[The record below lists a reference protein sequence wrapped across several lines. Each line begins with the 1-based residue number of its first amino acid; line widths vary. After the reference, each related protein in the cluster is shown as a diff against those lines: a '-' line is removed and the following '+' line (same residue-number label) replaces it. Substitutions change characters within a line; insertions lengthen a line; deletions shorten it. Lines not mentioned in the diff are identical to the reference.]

1 MTDKITLIDNPTLK
15 DRADKFTLME
25 VDLGKIV
32 KDWKKSL
39 YSFEW
44 LLPDG
49 TVRPPEKLTTDYRHQ
64 YNNVE
69 QVFQLNG
76 ALERPI
82 LGLGMMD
89 NVEIG
94 SRKEVLLTLA
104 RLGVETMD
112 VHVPKS
118 CADDFKKF
126 KG

>member
-1 MTDKITLIDNPTLK
+1 MNKDINLIDNQTIK
-15 DRADKFTLME
+15 DRQDKFTLLE
-25 VDLGKIV
+25 VQLDKII
-32 KDWKKSL
+32 KDWKASL

-49 TVRPPEKLTTDYRHQ
+49 SVRPPEKLTTEYRHQ
-64 YNNVE
+64 YNNIE
-69 QVFQLNG
+69 QIYQLNG

-94 SRKEVLLTLA
+94 SRKEVLLTLYN
-104 RLGVETMD
+104 LGVRQMS

-118 CADDFKKF
+118 CLDDFQKF
-126 KG
+126 V

>member
-126 KG
+126 M

>member
-1 MTDKITLIDNPTLK
+1 MAHSFNLKDNTTLK
-15 DRADKFTLME
+15 DRADKFTILQ
-25 VDLGKIV
+25 VDLSKIV

-49 TVRPPEKLTTDYRHQ
+49 TVRPPEKLTTQYRHQ

-69 QVFQLNG
+69 QIYQLSG
-76 ALERPI
+76 TLERPI

-94 SRKEVLLTLA
+94 SRKEVLLTLT

-118 CADDFKKF
+118 CLEDFKKF
-126 KG
+126 M

>member
-1 MTDKITLIDNPTLK
+1 MAHSFNLKDNTTLK
-15 DRADKFTLME
+15 DRADKFTILQ
-25 VDLGKIV
+25 VDLSKIV

-39 YSFEW
+39 YSSEW

-49 TVRPPEKLTTDYRHQ
+49 AVRPPEKLTTEYRHQ

-69 QVFQLNG
+69 QVYQLSG
-76 ALERPI
+76 TLERPI

-118 CADDFKKF
+118 CLEDFKKF
-126 KG
+126 M